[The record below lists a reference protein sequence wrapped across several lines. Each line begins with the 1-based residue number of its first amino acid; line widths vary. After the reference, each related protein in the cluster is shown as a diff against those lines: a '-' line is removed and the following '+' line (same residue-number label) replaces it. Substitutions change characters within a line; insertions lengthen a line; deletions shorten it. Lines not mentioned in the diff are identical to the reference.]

1 VRDVG
6 VVAGVDGVVVERG
19 RAVAAVSRRPGLW
32 AVVRMVKW
40 HHFFSFG
47 CANMTKWSVRSL
59 RIYKPL
65 LFVFF
70 PLGMSQYYFIV
81 VIITF
86 HYNLIISVIVCR
98 PTSVR
103 TGLNRF

>member
-1 VRDVG
+1 VG
-6 VVAGVDGVVVERG
+6 SRENGEVA
-19 RAVAAVSRRPGLW
+19 PL
-32 AVVRMVKW
+32 
-40 HHFFSFG
+40 FSFG

-59 RIYKPL
+59 RVYKPL

-98 PTSVR
+98 
-103 TGLNRF
+103 LM